1 MPASGL
7 LRCAGERPSTLSCL
21 VTVSVYLDNTGGFST
36 VSQFPCVPLWAQFS
50 PRQQT
55 VFVADKSGQ
64 AAPLS
69 KHLQWLP
76 PHSSPIGGPIH
87 GLQAARGIPRALPD
101 LVPAMLSLPL
111 PTSLQLPTQLPGHAP
126 WTPCVYVSV
135 NV

>member
-7 LRCAGERPSTLSCL
+7 LRWVDEKPPMLSCL
-21 VTVSVYLDNTGGFST
+21 VTVSVYPDHTGGFST
-36 VSQFPCVPLWAQFS
+36 VSQFPRVPLWAQFS
-50 PRQQT
+50 PHQQME
-55 VFVADKSGQ
+55 FVADKSGQ
-64 AAPLS
+64 VAPLS
-69 KHLQWLP
+69 KHLRWLP
-76 PHSSPIGGPIH
+76 PHSSPIGGPVH

-101 LVPAMLSLPL
+101 LVPAMLSLAL